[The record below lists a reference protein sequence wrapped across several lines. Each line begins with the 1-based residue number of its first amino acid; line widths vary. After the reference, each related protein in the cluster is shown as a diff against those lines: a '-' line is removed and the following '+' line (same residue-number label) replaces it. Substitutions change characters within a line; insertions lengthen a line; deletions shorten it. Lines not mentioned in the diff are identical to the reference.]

1 MAGLLGYGG
10 IGGMGGAQPPAGL
23 LGKFYNPQ
31 DMRSQMIKQG
41 LLGAGIG
48 MLQGGKGST
57 GEVLGN
63 SLAAGLQGVNN
74 AGINYKQDAIG
85 YNALDLQMKE
95 QKEKE
100 REHAAVMQWLDT
112 LPPEEQE
119 AARAFPQE
127 YAAQYLQHK
136 FSTTAPKSPTVDT
149 FYDEKTG
156 QPYKGQWN
164 PQTNKWDRVG
174 GNKAD
179 ENGITITNPDGTTT
193 QIGGSGTKTTEADR
207 RASLLTKQI
216 IAQEPQLLADFDT
229 LATLQNAVG
238 GATGMAGRGIMTAE
252 GQMAKDSLTNVL
264 ANWLYLTSGA
274 TMNQGEID
282 RQIGLMLPS
291 PLDKPETIQ
300 AKKARVQ
307 SIFATMKERTGMA
320 PGATNAAPV
329 KKPPVVINGYTIQ
342 EE

>member
-1 MAGLLGYGG
+1 MAFNLLNFQPTGAPKGLLGPYYSPEEERRKK
-10 IGGMGGAQPPAGL
+10 IFGAMSAAGAAL
-23 LGKFYNPQ
+23 
-31 DMRSQMIKQG
+31 
-41 LLGAGIG
+41 
-48 MLQGGKGST
+48 LQGGQGSF
-57 GEVLGN
+57 GQVLGQGITG
-63 SLAAGLQGVNN
+63 AAQGAQN
-74 AGINYKQDAIG
+74 AGINYRQDALG
-85 YNALDLQMKE
+85 YQQLDAQMKK
-95 QKEKE
+95 QKEDE
-100 REHAAVMQWLDT
+100 RQHAAVLQWLDG
-112 LPPEEQE
+112 LPEDQQE
-119 AARAFPQE
+119 LARVNPQMAAEAYMKAQMSPQE
-127 YAAQYLQHK
+127 TK
-136 FSTTAPKSPTVDT
+136 PPSVDT

-164 PQTNKWDRVG
+164 PTTNKWDRVG

-179 ENGITITNPDGTTT
+179 ESGITITNPDGTTT

-207 RASLLTKQI
+207 RAQLLTKQVVT
-216 IAQEPQLLADFDT
+216 QEPQLMADFDT
-229 LATLQNAVG
+229 LATVQNSVG
-238 GATGMAGRGIMTAE
+238 GATGVVGRGAMTAE

-291 PLDKPETIQ
+291 PLDKPETIA

-307 SIFATMKERTGMA
+307 SIFDTMKERSGITAGT
-320 PGATNAAPV
+320 TNSVQP